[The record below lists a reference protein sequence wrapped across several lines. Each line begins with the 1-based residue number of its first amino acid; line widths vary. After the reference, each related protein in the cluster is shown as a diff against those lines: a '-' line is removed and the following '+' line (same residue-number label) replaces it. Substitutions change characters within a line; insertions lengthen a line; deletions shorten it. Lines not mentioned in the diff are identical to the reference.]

1 MEYLLLFLICLQNF
15 FSNRLMVEQDSE
27 FIKLVVEVGTAI
39 MFLFSLSIV
48 TLVYYF
54 YGRLLK
60 QKHS

>member
-1 MEYLLLFLICLQNF
+1 
-15 FSNRLMVEQDSE
+15 MVEQDSE
-27 FIKLVVEVGTAI
+27 FIKLIVEVGTAI